1 LLTIPFTTNQDYEV
15 VCDDEWVVLP
25 VTTDKRSEFLLC
37 AVEPN
42 HTRAARTSEIIVS
55 CELAEVTVTVT
66 QAAAEGLLSQWADK
80 SFAQRSLAMRFTADW
95 CGYCPLMAT
104 AFDSAKEQMPDA
116 FEIVSLHGNEST
128 YEFSGTNQLARRFD
142 IGGYPTGIVD
152 SRASIPNYST
162 PATTASIAVKVAQET
177 QKSYTSAAGIAVDT
191 YISGI
196 DLTVFVPIYFHQPD
210 SYRVTVLLLEDG
222 IVGYQN
228 GGGNSYTHNDVA
240 RYAFTS
246 MSGESVKI
254 ESANTVWTQ
263 VYTTK
268 INSAWNPDNL
278 KVLVY
283 VERPYGNQAKV
294 TDVDGAEYGDYGD
307 TYIDNC
313 RVAEVGKKAALEL
326 R

>member
-1 LLTIPFTTNQDYEV
+1 
-15 VCDDEWVVLP
+15 
-25 VTTDKRSEFLLC
+25 
-37 AVEPN
+37 
-42 HTRAARTSEIIVS
+42 
-55 CELAEVTVTVT
+55 
-66 QAAAEGLLSQWADK
+66 
-80 SFAQRSLAMRFTADW
+80 
-95 CGYCPLMAT
+95 
-104 AFDSAKEQMPDA
+104 
-116 FEIVSLHGNEST
+116 
-128 YEFSGTNQLARRFD
+128 
-142 IGGYPTGIVD
+142 
-152 SRASIPNYST
+152 
-162 PATTASIAVKVAQET
+162 
-177 QKSYTSAAGIAVDT
+177 
-191 YISGI
+191 
-196 DLTVFVPIYFHQPD
+196 
-210 SYRVTVLLLEDG
+210 VTVLLLEDG

-283 VERPYGNQAKV
+283 VERPYGDQSKV
-294 TDVDGAEYGDYGD
+294 QKVANADYGNYGD

-313 RVAEVGKKAALEL
+313 RAVMVGKKAALEL